1 MGNADAPELIRL
13 LLEHRDGL
21 FGFVLA
27 LTHDREAAEEI
38 FQELGLAVVQEAQ
51 KGVDVRRFLP
61 WAHEIAR
68 RRTSEYF
75 RKRGRGPQRLDAL
88 DETVGLAF
96 QEHAADAGELGERQ
110 EHLAGCLEE
119 LPPTS
124 RRMVEQR
131 YRQRDSIRGIARGL
145 SWTENAVK
153 VALWK
158 VRRRLADCI
167 SFKMGEGSK

>member
-1 MGNADAPELIRL
+1 MQNANAPDLIRH

-51 KGVDVRRFLP
+51 KGVDVRSFLP

-68 RRTSEYF
+68 RRAAEHF
-75 RKRGRGPQRLDAL
+75 RRRGRSPQRLDSLEESVA
-88 DETVGLAF
+88 LAF
-96 QEHAADAGELGERQ
+96 QENAADPGQLSQRQ
-110 EHLAGCLEE
+110 EHLAGCIED

-124 RRMVEQR
+124 RDMIERR
-131 YRQRDSIRGIARGL
+131 YRGRDSIRGIARGL

-158 VRRRLADCI
+158 ARQRLAECI
-167 SFKMGEGSK
+167 SFKMGGGR